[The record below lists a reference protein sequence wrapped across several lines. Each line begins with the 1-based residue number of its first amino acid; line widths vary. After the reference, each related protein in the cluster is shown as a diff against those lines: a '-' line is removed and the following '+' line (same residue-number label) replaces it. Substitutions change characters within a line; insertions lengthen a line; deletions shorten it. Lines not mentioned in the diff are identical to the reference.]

1 LLPIQIHTVP
11 ACQCY
16 DMYVKDIQKQFLQT
30 HTTHRAPEIH
40 FCIYC
45 FFQALELTLQLGSYV
60 ISLSHVPTVWWLD
73 FRTCLNWCCC
83 GFAAAHNVLTTPVAQ
98 VRDQLIAQCVTI
110 LYTYRKFCATAS
122 SSGQLILPE
131 ALKLLPL
138 YTMGMLAI
146 PPLHG
151 THDHWHRFWK
161 CSLCKSHKV
170 VTGLLSSYL
179 QIVVVE
185 ISLQIS

>member
-1 LLPIQIHTVP
+1 MLSAYLMFPQSGDLISGLVSIDV
-11 ACQCY
+11 
-16 DMYVKDIQKQFLQT
+16 VVG
-30 HTTHRAPEIH
+30 
-40 FCIYC
+40 
-45 FFQALELTLQLGSYV
+45 LQLIV
-60 ISLSHVPTVWWLD
+60 
-73 FRTCLNWCCC
+73 
-83 GFAAAHNVLTTPVAQ
+83 
-98 VRDQLIAQCVTI
+98 QCVTI

-151 THDHWHRFWK
+151 IHDHWHQFWK
-161 CSLCKSHKV
+161 CSLCKPHKV

-179 QIVVVE
+179 QIVGVE
-185 ISLQIS
+185 ISLRIS

>member
-11 ACQCY
+11 AMLWHVCQRYSKAIPPNTYYSQGSWNPFKHLLFFPGIRVDFTTWILCY
-16 DMYVKDIQKQFLQT
+16 QLISCS
-30 HTTHRAPEIH
+30 HTLVTW
-40 FCIYC
+40 
-45 FFQALELTLQLGSYV
+45 FQDL
-60 ISLSHVPTVWWLD
+60 I
-73 FRTCLNWCCC
+73 LNWCCC
-83 GFAAAHNVLTTPVAQ
+83 GFEAAHNVLTTPVAQ
-98 VRDQLIAQCVTI
+98 VRDQLIVQCVTI

-151 THDHWHRFWK
+151 IHDHWHRFWK

-170 VTGLLSSYL
+170 VTGLLLSYL